1 MKADMVRKAAWNII
15 TVLVGIMLLSM
26 VVSKAVT
33 GWSSIFTYRVFYIM
47 SESMEPVIHENQLA
61 MGKLLPADAVLQV
74 GEIYAY
80 RKKGAFGTE
89 IIIHRLIEITD
100 EGQYRFKGD
109 NNALPDGDSVER
121 GDVGYILLN
130 Q

>member
-1 MKADMVRKAAWNII
+1 MKTDMVRKAAWNII
-15 TVLVGIMLLSM
+15 TVLVGIMLVSM

-33 GWSSIFTYRVFYIM
+33 GWSSIFSYRVFYIM
-47 SESMEPVIHENQLA
+47 SESMEPVIHENQLV

-89 IIIHRLIEITD
+89 IIIHRLIEITGD
-100 EGQYRFKGD
+100 GQYRFRGD
-109 NNALPDGDSVER
+109 NNALPDEDPVKQDEI
-121 GDVGYILLN
+121 GYYIVLF
-130 Q
+130 

>member
-15 TVLVGIMLLSM
+15 TVLVGIMLVSM
-26 VVSKAVT
+26 VISKAVT
-33 GWSSIFTYRVFYIM
+33 GWSSIFSYRVFYIM
-47 SESMEPVIHENQLA
+47 SESMEPVIHENQLV

-100 EGQYRFKGD
+100 DGQYRFKGD
-109 NNALPDGDSVER
+109 NNALPDGEPVER
-121 GDVGYILLN
+121 GDVGYIVVYD
-130 Q
+130 